1 MSFTSRIT
9 NLAAGAGGGV
19 GSAILTDITPSSGN
33 ISLKSFDAD
42 SSTAYFC
49 GTIGSYYNGS
59 NAFYSIFLGK
69 VNLSTGAVSDT
80 YYDDQSATGAWFI
93 DAEHA
98 VLSGNNL
105 ICTGEQG
112 AYYQGYSVYSK
123 ATNYSFV
130 YNAGWK
136 SSTSF
141 TFCSALNKATPDY
154 LFTCGT
160 DLFSGDYRATVT
172 KKDIDNNYTP
182 WSTSLTLTAGVND
195 RASSVACANAQ
206 DDAFAV
212 LQMGGN
218 KHPGLWKINEYGGT
232 TWSRR
237 IFPDSTNLMDTSG
250 NITTPP
256 NAIIMDSS
264 DNAYVAFN
272 LKMNT
277 NVSTNGRTGTYIY
290 KMNTNGAL
298 QWAKLMYRS
307 DGDHTVN
314 VTSVEEDSS
323 GNILLGGYVRDH
335 TPTQQTYDMFVAR
348 MNTSGTLTEFK
359 TFRTTNTQSTS
370 TAVFYP
376 SRVRELSNGN
386 IGALVTHNIGTTSN
400 NRSFFNCTSDMEG
413 DFGDILVQD
422 YLSNITVTSDTSA
435 TASAAGTTTSLG
447 SPTMTNFTNN
457 LTSTSVS
464 SSVSTY
470 G

>member
-1 MSFTSRIT
+1 MSGS
-9 NLAAGAGGGV
+9 GGGV
-19 GSAILTDITPSSGN
+19 GSAILTDITPSSGD
-33 ISLKSFDAD
+33 IVLKSFDAD

-98 VLSGNNL
+98 VLNGNNL

-112 AYYQGYSVYSK
+112 AYYQGYSVYNK

-130 YNAGWK
+130 YNVGWK
-136 SSTSF
+136 NSTSF
-141 TFCSALNKATPDY
+141 TFCSAVNKSNTAY
-154 LFTCGT
+154 LFSVGL
-160 DLFSGDYRATVT
+160 DLFSGYDYKATVT

-182 WSTSLTLTAGVND
+182 WSTSLTLTAGQND

-206 DDAFAV
+206 DDAFVV

-218 KHPGLWKINEYGGT
+218 KYPGLWKVNEYGGT

-237 IFPDSTNLMDTSG
+237 IFPDGTNLIDTSG
-250 NITTPP
+250 TISTPP

-272 LKMNT
+272 VKMNT
-277 NVSTNGRTGTYIY
+277 NVSTNGRVGTYVY
-290 KMNTNGAL
+290 KMNTSGVL
-298 QWAKLMYRS
+298 QWAKLIYRS

-323 GNILLGGYVRDH
+323 GNILLGGYVADH
-335 TPTQQTYDMFVAR
+335 TPTQETYDMFVAR

-359 TFRTTNTQSTS
+359 TFRCANTQSTS
-370 TAVFYP
+370 TFYFTP
-376 SRVRELSNGN
+376 SRVKELSNGN
-386 IGALVTHNIGTTSN
+386 IGALVSHNIGTTGL
-400 NRSFFNCTSDMEG
+400 NRGFFNCTPDMEG
-413 DFGDILVQD
+413 DFGDLFVED
-422 YLSNITVTSDTSA
+422 YSGNITVTSDTSA
-435 TASAAGTTTSLG
+435 TASAAGSTSSV
-447 SPTMTNFTNN
+447 SPTMNQFTNN
-457 LTSTSVS
+457 LTSASVT